1 LVLLRVSGEIE
12 ESAGLT
18 AFGTQ
23 NKQRFFSMLPV
34 TFEYGFNNTGGD
46 RVVPRGE
53 IIIKN
58 TLQMTSAT
66 FLANENEGSIL
77 PDSTRRFKIV
87 WGEEQSEA
95 ESVGFFE
102 AALFQLQNF
111 RFGRYSADIQ
121 LTWGD
126 SAQTANAA
134 FGFFIIPWQLLTITF
149 LFLGLILFTFK
160 IWMARFK
167 RSILAKV
174 ATTTKD
180 E

>member
-1 LVLLRVSGEIE
+1 LVESEKVLYPHITTCERV
-12 ESAGLT
+12 T
-18 AFGTQ
+18 
-23 NKQRFFSMLPV
+23 
-34 TFEYGFNNTGGD
+34 
-46 RVVPRGE
+46 
-53 IIIKN
+53 
-58 TLQMTSAT
+58 
-66 FLANENEGSIL
+66 
-77 PDSTRRFKIV
+77 
-87 WGEEQSEA
+87 
-95 ESVGFFE
+95 
-102 AALFQLQNF
+102 NF